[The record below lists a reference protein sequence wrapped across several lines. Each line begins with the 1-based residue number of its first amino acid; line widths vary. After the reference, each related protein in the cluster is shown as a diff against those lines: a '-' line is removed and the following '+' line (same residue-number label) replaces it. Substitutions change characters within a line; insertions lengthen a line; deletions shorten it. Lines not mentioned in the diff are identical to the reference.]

1 MKPKNEPTD
10 YTLFDYGFITFDDD
24 GKKVYNL
31 YEGNSLRIVY
41 NTDFQKE
48 NFDEIRLIK
57 KDLVCPH
64 CHARMVKN
72 GSYKFKYNKM
82 IFIRISGYKCC
93 NTNHTHYVYASKLKD
108 VDKFC
113 SFDREIRKLG
123 VKLSLIDF
131 LSYDKLSELLEALTG
146 VNVNRETMFYFT
158 DDSIDEILEEI
169 QKEQELEITKLNIKP
184 SGHYGYDEQYIFING
199 ELFMRM
205 TIIDN
210 ENNLIINNELIHKDD
225 FNQNTIQ
232 DFMERSLKNLEV
244 KSITTDGNNSY
255 PNIIDALG
263 AIHHRCVFHIMKNL
277 MDDIKKDIR
286 RLEKR
291 IDTINSTKDNN
302 KAKLKEL
309 DKLDKG
315 KKGKPS
321 KEDKEWKKHIKEKK
335 KLRSENS
342 KLTTERSNKRKEL
355 RQFITFKRRVSLIF
369 KSKKEKTAINRYN
382 KLLNDKRIPMKIK
395 KFLEKIEDILPN
407 LINHIEDD
415 DIPSTNNKV
424 EGFYKI
430 TLPKCKKRIYRTIKG
445 IKRRMLLSQLRWT
458 HRQVLGHTG
467 PLIKINLLT
476 F

>member
-1 MKPKNEPTD
+1 
-10 YTLFDYGFITFDDD
+10 
-24 GKKVYNL
+24 
-31 YEGNSLRIVY
+31 
-41 NTDFQKE
+41 
-48 NFDEIRLIK
+48 
-57 KDLVCPH
+57 
-64 CHARMVKN
+64 
-72 GSYKFKYNKM
+72 
-82 IFIRISGYKCC
+82 
-93 NTNHTHYVYASKLKD
+93 
-108 VDKFC
+108 
-113 SFDREIRKLG
+113 
-123 VKLSLIDF
+123 
-131 LSYDKLSELLEALTG
+131 
-146 VNVNRETMFYFT
+146 
-158 DDSIDEILEEI
+158 
-169 QKEQELEITKLNIKP
+169 
-184 SGHYGYDEQYIFING
+184 
-199 ELFMRM
+199 M

-210 ENNLIINNELIHKDD
+210 KNNLIINNELIYKDD

-232 DFMERSLKNLEV
+232 DFLERSLKDLEV

-382 KLLNDKRIPMKIK
+382 KLLNDKRIPKKIK
-395 KFLEKIEDILPN
+395 KFLEKIEEILPN
-407 LINHIEDD
+407 LINHIEND

-424 EGFYKI
+424 EEFYKI
-430 TLPKCKKRIYRTIKG
+430 TLPKSKKRIYRTIKG
-445 IKRRMLLSQLRWT
+445 IKRRMILSQLRWT